1 MPVDIVIE
9 HPSGRL
15 QVRLE
20 QRPGNPNPVAFLV
33 RTARRLFEGRVLVN
47 LREKASAG

>member
-1 MPVDIVIE
+1 MPVDVAIE

-15 QVRLE
+15 QVRME
-20 QRPGNPNPVAFLV
+20 QRADDPSPVAFLV

-47 LREKASAG
+47 LRDDSAAA

>member
-1 MPVDIVIE
+1 VIE
-9 HPSGRL
+9 HPSGSM

-20 QRPGNPNPVAFLV
+20 QREGENAPVAYLV

-47 LREKASAG
+47 MPDNA

>member
-20 QRPGNPNPVAFLV
+20 QRPQDKAPVAFLL
-33 RTARRLFEGRVLVN
+33 RTARRLFEGRVLIS
-47 LREKASAG
+47 RHEKSKI